1 MNKPLFSGAHAD
13 SYDSRIERLVPGY
26 RLAHEL
32 TLAKLATLVPD
43 DAAILIAGA
52 GTGTEIELYA
62 AHHPGWRFV
71 AVEPSHDMAA
81 ILAAKA
87 EAGGFADRLEI
98 LRGTV
103 DALEAR
109 HAADACVA
117 HLVTH
122 FLAGDQAK
130 QDFFRAIAA
139 RLAPG
144 ASLLH
149 LDYVPPA
156 ASLDPAYRA
165 WAGQIGQPETDVV
178 MMERRIL
185 KGWDAADQDRLAG
198 LLRSAGFDDTRS
210 FFQALDYHCFSSRL
224 RR

>member
-1 MNKPLFSGAHAD
+1 MNKNLFSGAYANT
-13 SYDSRIERLVPGY
+13 YDTRIERLVPGY

-32 TLAKLATLVPD
+32 TLAKLETLVPNE
-43 DAAILIAGA
+43 ATILIAGA
-52 GTGTEIELYA
+52 GTGTEVGLYA
-62 AHHPGWRFV
+62 SHRPRWRFI
-71 AVEPSHDMAA
+71 AVEPSQDMAA
-81 ILAAKA
+81 VLAAKA
-87 EAGGFADRLEI
+87 DAGGFADRLEI
-98 LRGTV
+98 VRGTL
-103 DALEAR
+103 DSADPR

-122 FLAGDQAK
+122 FLAGDEAK
-130 QDFFRAIAA
+130 QAFFQAIAA

-156 ASLDPAYRA
+156 ASLDPAYLA
-165 WAGQIGQPETDVV
+165 WARQIGQPESDVD
-178 MMERRIL
+178 MMEGRIL
-185 KGWDAADQDRLAG
+185 KSWDAANRDRLAG

-210 FFQALDYHCFSSRL
+210 FFQALDYRCFSSRL